1 MKRYIRETHEVLE
14 GLGFTRH
21 DDPFGRRDR
30 ATYSHHYEPETRI
43 QVYVGATELA
53 CKAIQ
58 ARAKQIA
65 GLGTSGTGLPK
76 TVGERKA
83 EQREKRS
90 RGRARQDREAIARRQ
105 RVEKAEQEYQQKRAI
120 AQADAHRREIQDLMR
135 PGSGR

>member
-14 GLGFTRH
+14 GLGFARH
-21 DDPFGRRDR
+21 HDPFGRRDR
-30 ATYSHHYEPETRI
+30 VTYSHHYEPETRI
-43 QVYVGATELA
+43 QVYVGATEAA

-58 ARAKQIA
+58 ARAQQIA

-90 RGRARQDREAIARRQ
+90 RGRARLGREAIARQQ
-105 RVEKAEQEYQQKRAI
+105 RAEKAEREFQQKRAI
-120 AQADAHRREIQDLMR
+120 AQADTHRREIEDLMR
-135 PGSGR
+135 PGSRR